1 MPDNPCLRLAI
12 DHLNATVQSNHYAIW
27 VIQAPHQAGYAH
39 HDQTWTENLH
49 KAWQAWQALFSTQPL
64 PDVKNLPRLQFP
76 SADSIEEDAP
86 YTSRL
91 MQHLGIMLW
100 EWLFDGAIQN
110 SLDQSRGISM
120 GMGVPLRFRLEIRDP
135 SLVTIPWEIMQ
146 SRPGQQAMGLNQQ
159 LLFSRTTYDVDPLV
173 SGEEDRGLTILLV
186 QGVKAI
192 ANASPLEGGKPLNL
206 EAEAEA
212 IAQAFRIGSDISSG
226 ASWRNSASCDV
237 DILVQP
243 TPEDLTRYLER
254 KHYNVLFYSG
264 HGMPGPDGGLLYLR
278 PDATLNGTELAQLL
292 NRCRVKLA
300 VFNACWGA
308 QPDLRDGVFMPR
320 SSLAE
325 VLIHHGV
332 PAVLGMR
339 DTIADHEALSFIQRF
354 ARALSERAP
363 IDAAVAVARQHLLT
377 LYRFNYPA
385 WSLPVLYM
393 HPEFNGELLKLFSD
407 SDTTQMPPDTPS
419 HLMELRIPPAY
430 LRSLERPNILW
441 PIQGGRMR
449 IGSLDNNDL
458 VLRGPGVSRRHAEIF
473 YRDSADGGTQAGYFL
488 RDFSRFGSLLL
499 KPDKRWHKIH
509 QQECPLRS
517 RTQLCLGTHKV
528 EFVVDEMEYPS

>member
-1 MPDNPCLRLAI
+1 MPENPCLRLAI
-12 DHLNATVQSNHYAIW
+12 DRLNATAQSNHYAIW

-39 HDQTWTENLH
+39 NDQTWTEPLN
-49 KAWQAWQALFSTQPL
+49 KSWQAWQALFSSQPL
-64 PDVKNLPRLQFP
+64 PDVQNLPRLQFP
-76 SADSIEEDAP
+76 TPEGNEEIP
-86 YTSRL
+86 TNYTSRL
-91 MQHLGIMLW
+91 MQYLGIMLW
-100 EWLFDGAIQN
+100 EWLFDGPIQN

-120 GMGVPLRFRLEIRDP
+120 GMEQPLRLRLEIRDP
-135 SLVTIPWEIMQ
+135 NLVTIPWEIMQ
-146 SRPGQQAMGLNQQ
+146 SRPGQRAMGLHHEQ

-173 SGEEDRGLTILLV
+173 LGEEDRSLNILLV
-186 QGVKAI
+186 QGVKALGTE
-192 ANASPLEGGKPLNL
+192 SPFEVEKPLNL

-212 IAQAFRIGSDISSG
+212 IAQAFRSGSDISIG
-226 ASWRNSASCDV
+226 ANWRNSAHCEV

-243 TPEDLTRYLER
+243 TPAELTRYLER

-292 NRCRVKLA
+292 TRCRVKLA

-308 QPDLRDGVFMPR
+308 QPDMRNGAFIPR

-339 DTIADHEALSFIQRF
+339 DTIADNEALSFIQRF
-354 ARALSERAP
+354 ARSLSDRSP

-377 LYRFNYPA
+377 LYRFNSPA

-393 HPEFNGELLKLFSD
+393 HPEFNGELLRPVHD
-407 SDTTQMPPDTPS
+407 SATTQMPPDTPS
-419 HLMELRIPPAY
+419 HMMGLQIPPAY
-430 LRSLERPNILW
+430 LRSLETIETPW

-458 VLRGPGVSRRHAEIF
+458 VLRGAGVSRRHAEIF
-473 YRDSADGGTQAGYFL
+473 YRDAADGGEMQSGYFL
-488 RDFSRFGSLLL
+488 RDFSRFGTLMLRS
-499 KPDKRWHKIH
+499 DNRWYKIH
-509 QQECPLRS
+509 QQEVPLRS
-517 RTQLCLGTHKV
+517 RTQLCFGTHKV
-528 EFVVDEMEYPS
+528 EFLVDEM

>member
-1 MPDNPCLRLAI
+1 MPENPCLRLAI
-12 DHLNATVQSNHYAIW
+12 DRLNATAQSNHYAIW

-39 HDQTWTENLH
+39 HDQTWTETLH
-49 KAWQAWQALFSTQPL
+49 KAWQAWQALFSSQPL
-64 PDVKNLPRLQFP
+64 PDVKNLPRLQLPNPDGNDDIP
-76 SADSIEEDAP
+76 SN

-91 MQHLGIMLW
+91 MQYMGIMLW

-110 SLDQSRGISM
+110 SLDQSKGISL
-120 GMGVPLRFRLEIRDP
+120 GMGKPLRFRLEIRDP

-173 SGEEDRGLTILLV
+173 DEEEDRGLSILLV
-186 QGVKAI
+186 QGVRAI
-192 ANASPLEGGKPLNL
+192 APTSPLEPHNPLNL
-206 EAEAEA
+206 TAEAEA
-212 IAQAFRIGSDISSG
+212 IAQAFRSGSDISSG
-226 ASWRNSASCDV
+226 ASWRNSASCEV

-243 TPEDLTRYLER
+243 TPAELTRYLER

-292 NRCRVKLA
+292 TRCRVKLA

-308 QPDLRDGVFMPR
+308 QPDMRDGVYIPR

-332 PAVLGMR
+332 PSVLGMR

-354 ARALSERAP
+354 ARSLSERTP

-393 HPEFNGELLKLFSD
+393 HPEFNGELLKTVSD

-419 HLMELRIPPAY
+419 HMMELRIPPAY
-430 LRSLERPNILW
+430 LRSLEIGDFW
-441 PIQGGRMR
+441 PVQGGRMR
-449 IGSLDNNDL
+449 IGAQDNNDL
-458 VLRGPGVSRRHAEIF
+458 VLRGPGVSRRHGEIF
-473 YRDSADGGTQAGYFL
+473 YRDSSPEGRVQSGYFL
-488 RDFSRFGSLLL
+488 RDFSRFGTLMLR
-499 KPDKRWHKIH
+499 PDNRWYKIH
-509 QQECPLRS
+509 QQEVPLNS
-517 RTQLCLGTHKV
+517 RTQLCFGTHKV
-528 EFVVDEMEYPS
+528 EFVVDDI